1 MGVSCECAI
10 WVIAL
15 CIIVSYGYSCD
26 CVLWVCLLGMWHG
39 LYRKDVS
46 SGYVVGYVVS
56 RICLLGMWYGYV
68 VRVCRVGVS
77 SGYVVC
83 LS

>member
-1 MGVSCECAI
+1 
-10 WVIAL
+10 
-15 CIIVSYGYSCD
+15 
-26 CVLWVCLLGMWHG
+26 MWHG
-39 LYRKDVS
+39 LYHKDVS
-46 SGYVVGYVVS
+46 SGYVLGYVVS

-77 SGYVVC
+77 SGYVVY